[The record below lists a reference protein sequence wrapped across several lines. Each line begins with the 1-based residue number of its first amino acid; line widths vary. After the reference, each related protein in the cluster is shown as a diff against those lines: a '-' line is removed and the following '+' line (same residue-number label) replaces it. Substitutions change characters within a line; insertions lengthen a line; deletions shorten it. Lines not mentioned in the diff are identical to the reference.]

1 MAQTG
6 AFHPSSSSCPELE
19 HQLTASNHMAFCV
32 SFPALESSADLM
44 PDYFCYCE
52 VGFTE
57 RVLGDHIIT
66 MVREGNAEYG
76 CNVYE

>member
-1 MAQTG
+1 
-6 AFHPSSSSCPELE
+6 
-19 HQLTASNHMAFCV
+19 MAFCV
-32 SFPALESSADLM
+32 SFPALESFADFSS
-44 PDYFCYCE
+44 DYFCYCE

>member
-6 AFHPSSSSCPELE
+6 ALHPTSSSYPELE
-19 HQLTASNHMAFCV
+19 PQLTASNHMAFCESCQAPE
-32 SFPALESSADLM
+32 SFADFSS
-44 PDYFCYCE
+44 DYFCYCE